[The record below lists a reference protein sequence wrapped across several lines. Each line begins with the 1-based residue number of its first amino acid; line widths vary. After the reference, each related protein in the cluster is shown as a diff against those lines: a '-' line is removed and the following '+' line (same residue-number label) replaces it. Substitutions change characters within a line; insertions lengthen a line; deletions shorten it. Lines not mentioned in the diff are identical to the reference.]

1 MKILE
6 IFEQRIE
13 KVKKHLN
20 KEKQIMD
27 ITKGK
32 DKLVMEREVIIIE
45 SDTSCDH
52 NPFQA
57 TSDES
62 SDHNPFQATSDES
75 SDHNHFQV
83 ISDDTL
89 KSSSE
94 DTWYSTQSK
103 AYRVYNKR
111 TRVIVETIH
120 VNFDELPQMASDHS
134 QENVHQAA
142 ETVTT
147 SNELDLLFSPMF
159 DELLYGTTQVVSKS
173 SAVTT
178 ADAPNQRQQQHTTPS
193 TLTTMSFNRTLVRV
207 DIIEELVIRLQLF
220 LEKPS
225 IPLAPNIITCSIK

>member
-1 MKILE
+1 LCVDDKRKLTEMKILE

-13 KVKKHLN
+13 KVRKHLN

-89 KSSSE
+89 KSSFE
-94 DTWYSTQSK
+94 DTCSSNST
-103 AYRVYNKR
+103 
-111 TRVIVETIH
+111 
-120 VNFDELPQMASDHS
+120 
-134 QENVHQAA
+134 
-142 ETVTT
+142 
-147 SNELDLLFSPMF
+147 
-159 DELLYGTTQVVSKS
+159 
-173 SAVTT
+173 
-178 ADAPNQRQQQHTTPS
+178 
-193 TLTTMSFNRTLVRV
+193 
-207 DIIEELVIRLQLF
+207 
-220 LEKPS
+220 
-225 IPLAPNIITCSIK
+225 